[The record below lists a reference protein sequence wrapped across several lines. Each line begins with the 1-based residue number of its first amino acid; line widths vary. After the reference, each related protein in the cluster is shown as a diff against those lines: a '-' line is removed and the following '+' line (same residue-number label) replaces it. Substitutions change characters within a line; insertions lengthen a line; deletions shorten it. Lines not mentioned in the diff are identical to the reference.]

1 MTGPSAGQFEQ
12 ALHRSRS
19 PLRVYVEG
27 KEVLVRNLGQFA
39 TYIDTHELTDSR
51 FDVSTLDGDV
61 LEGVIDDVTEETGVP
76 WWRLVF
82 DDGSILDAFLPDED
96 EALDSGLSLLEPV
109 TVAEIG
115 GIEILLDQLWTA
127 ASRKD
132 LSAEQERRVLEL
144 AHLILWQRNAA
155 TPGSTPRWKLVGVVR
170 SAMVRLAV
178 DVPIAV
184 IGNQTYETLSAMGWG
199 HTAAEVGRALGIR

>member
-1 MTGPSAGQFEQ
+1 M
-12 ALHRSRS
+12 
-19 PLRVYVEG
+19 
-27 KEVLVRNLGQFA
+27 RNLGQFA

-96 EALDSGLSLLEPV
+96 EALDSGPSLLEPV

-127 ASRKD
+127 AS
-132 LSAEQERRVLEL
+132 
-144 AHLILWQRNAA
+144 
-155 TPGSTPRWKLVGVVR
+155 
-170 SAMVRLAV
+170 
-178 DVPIAV
+178 
-184 IGNQTYETLSAMGWG
+184 
-199 HTAAEVGRALGIR
+199 